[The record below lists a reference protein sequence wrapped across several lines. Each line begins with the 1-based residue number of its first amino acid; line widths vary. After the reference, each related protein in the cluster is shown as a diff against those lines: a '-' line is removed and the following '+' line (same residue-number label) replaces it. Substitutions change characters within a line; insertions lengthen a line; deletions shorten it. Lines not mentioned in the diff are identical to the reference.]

1 MNRFALAL
9 TAVAALASA
18 ALPVAAAEVLTR
30 NVPAEQVLPSRDAH
44 RGGLVTVTVGRVETR
59 AAGDVLSPA
68 DRAQL
73 GVAAED
79 GVSVT
84 RFDTRAA
91 TGSEDAGRL

>member
-1 MNRFALAL
+1 MNRFAIAL
-9 TAVAALASA
+9 TAAALASA

-44 RGGLVTVTVGRVETR
+44 RGGLVTVTVGQSATR
-59 AAGDVLSPA
+59 AAGDVLSAA

-73 GVAAED
+73 GVGAED
-79 GVSVT
+79 GVAVT

-91 TGSEDAGRL
+91 TEAEAAGRL